1 MWGCRWETI
10 PKAENH
16 VRQILQLRWEHC
28 REKKKERHQPVGAG
42 PEGERSDEQARER
55 VAGEVEEGEEAAEE
69 DPEAEGTAGPR
80 AEEDGQIHDAESAH
94 LQDQLLHPAPKN
106 NFASLLVFLV

>member
-1 MWGCRWETI
+1 MRT
-10 PKAENH
+10 
-16 VRQILQLRWEHC
+16 LQR
-28 REKKKERHQPVGAG
+28 KKKERRQPVGAG
-42 PEGERSDEQARER
+42 PEGEGADEQARER

-69 DPEAEGTAGPR
+69 DQKAEGTAGPR

-106 NFASLLVFLV
+106 NFASLLVFLVQQGKFKLSTHNPNPLHPCA